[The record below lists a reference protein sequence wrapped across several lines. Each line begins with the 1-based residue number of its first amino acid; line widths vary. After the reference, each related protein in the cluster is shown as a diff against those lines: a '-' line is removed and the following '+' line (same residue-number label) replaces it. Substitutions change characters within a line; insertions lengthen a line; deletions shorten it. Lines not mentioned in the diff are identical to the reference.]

1 MPPTPVN
8 IDSDDPTNACFEK
21 HWPRFFEQ
29 WKTLVRFPSISADP
43 DYQSDCRQCAQW
55 LHDHLG
61 TMGFDSQRIDTVSH
75 PIVLARRP
83 GAADC
88 PSVLF
93 YGHYDVQPVAPESAW
108 ETPPFEPALR
118 NGRLYGRGTQD
129 NKGQLFAVI
138 KAIEMLH
145 RQQVP
150 LPPITIL
157 LEGDEENGR
166 SVLESQLDEWRDR
179 LKADVLMVSDT
190 DMADA
195 DRPALIMGL
204 RGIIHM
210 TVTVSGLLHDL
221 HSGLHGGVAPNPA
234 VGMARLLATLHD
246 ADGRIAIENF
256 EKDVIAPNV
265 GEQRLVRERPGFG
278 PDYRRRTGV
287 DPVGGAPG
295 IDPAERLGFHPCID
309 VNGILSGH
317 TGEGSK
323 TIIPAT
329 AMAKI
334 TARLAAGQYPETALR
349 RLTAHLRRH
358 TPKGL
363 TVTVADAHVGGPA
376 LRVPLQAPA
385 IATARETLR
394 DMFGVEPLGMWE
406 GASIPVLARLAEVSG
421 ATPVLVGFG
430 LPADRVHAPNES
442 FRIDGFRD
450 GFRFATRFLTTLAKT
465 Q

>member
-1 MPPTPVN
+1 MPSSSP
-8 IDSDDPTNACFEK
+8 DSSAGKAASLWLEEQ
-21 HWPRFFEQ
+21 WPRVFEE

-43 DYQSDCRQCAQW
+43 EHQADCRQCAQW
-55 LHDHLG
+55 LRDHLG
-61 TMGFDSQRIDTVSH
+61 VLGFDGQLMETESH
-75 PIVLARRP
+75 PIVLAHRP
-83 GAADC
+83 GAVEG

-108 ETPPFEPALR
+108 ETPPFEPVLR
-118 NGRLYGRGTQD
+118 EGRLYGRGTQD

-145 RQQVP
+145 GQQVP

-166 SVLESQLDEWRDR
+166 AVLESRLQEWRDR
-179 LKADVLMVSDT
+179 LQADVLLVSDT

-195 DRPALIMGL
+195 DRPAIIMGL
-204 RGIIHM
+204 RGIIHL
-210 TVTVSGLLHDL
+210 TVHVGGLQHDL
-221 HSGLHGGVAPNPA
+221 HSGLHGGVSPNPA

-246 ADGRIAIENF
+246 ADGRIAVKDF
-256 EKDVIAPNV
+256 EADVIEPGNA
-265 GEQRLVRERPGFG
+265 EQGMMRERPGLG
-278 PDYRRRTGV
+278 AAEYRRRTGV
-287 DPVGGAPG
+287 EPVGGAPG
-295 IDPAERLGFHPCID
+295 IEPAERLGCHPCID

-334 TARLAAGQYPETALR
+334 TARLAAGQDPEVALR
-349 RLTAHLRRH
+349 RLIDHLERH
-358 TPKGL
+358 SPKGL
-363 TVTVADAHVGGPA
+363 TVTVTEAHVGGPA

-385 IATARETLR
+385 ITTARETLR
-394 DMFGVEPLGMWE
+394 NMFAVEPLGMWE

-442 FRIDGFRD
+442 FRVAGFRD
-450 GFRFATRFLTTLAKT
+450 GFRFAGRFLRDLGHG
-465 Q
+465 